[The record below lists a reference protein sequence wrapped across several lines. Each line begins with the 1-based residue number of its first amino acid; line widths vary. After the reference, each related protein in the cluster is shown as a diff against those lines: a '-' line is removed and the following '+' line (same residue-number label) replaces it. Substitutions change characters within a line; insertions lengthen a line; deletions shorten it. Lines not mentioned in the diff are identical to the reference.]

1 MTDINSSKAK
11 PERLPLPTYWPFFTA
26 VGFTFLL
33 WGMVAGWMLSVV
45 GILII
50 IVALRGWINNLR
62 DETRRNRT
70 Q

>member
-1 MTDINSSKAK
+1 MIDINNNKAK
-11 PERLPLPTYWPFFTA
+11 PERLPSPSYWPFFTA

-33 WGMVAGWMLSVV
+33 WGMVAGWMLCAA

-50 IVALRGWINNLR
+50 TVSLRGWINNLR
-62 DETRRNRT
+62 DETKRNRN